1 MFYNYYEDYQ
11 YDSCVSKGI
20 CSIGPRTSSL
30 QEILVMYL
38 KLLAFYT
45 LELKNFGG
53 HNKDAEIV
61 ILDTIST
68 LMSNLETDLSIYHQR
83 EKTCLR

>member
-1 MFYNYYEDYQ
+1 MFHNTITMFYNYYEDYQ

-38 KLLAFYT
+38 KLLAFFII
-45 LELKNFGG
+45 ELKNLGG
-53 HNKDAEIV
+53 HNKDAEKV

-68 LMSNLETDLSIYHQR
+68 LMTDIVMSI
-83 EKTCLR
+83 